1 MIDVSCPA
9 TGSEAHRDRTVVRPE
24 LLPVASLRPGW
35 SPRTHEVD
43 IGHVRLL
50 VEMVYDLPPVTV
62 HRATMTIVDGH
73 HRVEAFRQVGK
84 EYIRAFLVEGTQADA
99 FLMGVRANIA
109 HGKPLTLDER
119 RAAARVILREF
130 PERSDRWVSEACGLS
145 HSTVGKLRAS
155 VPIHDGMSATRLG
168 RDGRRRA
175 VSRVSLHSPADQ
187 SNQHMARS
195 WDDDA
200 LRSSKDS
207 DIVAWLARTAVDEEH
222 ITRFAESVPISRVYV
237 IADECQRRARAWQ
250 AMARVLEQRARC
262 R

>member
-1 MIDVSCPA
+1 MLC
-9 TGSEAHRDRTVVRPE
+9 
-24 LLPVASLRPGW
+24 
-35 SPRTHEVD
+35 
-43 IGHVRLL
+43 
-50 VEMVYDLPPVTV
+50 DLPPVTV

-84 EYIRAFLVEGTQADA
+84 KYIRAFLVEGTPADA

-119 RAAARVILREF
+119 RAAAKVILREF

-145 HSTVGKLRAS
+145 HSTVGKLRAG
-155 VPIHDGMSATRLG
+155 VHDGMSTTTRLG

-175 VSRVSLHSPADQ
+175 VSPVALHSPADR
-187 SNQHMARS
+187 SNQPMVRS

-200 LRSSKDS
+200 LRTSKDS

-250 AMARVLEQRARC
+250 ALARVLEQRARC